1 MYPATLIG
9 RIVRDE
15 PVVPKNLVRRP
26 DEEPLSQTVNYRQT
40 LCICDDGAILAMV
53 GDVRVL

>member
-1 MYPATLIG
+1 MYLATLLG

-15 PVVPKNLVRRP
+15 LVVPKNLVRRP
-26 DEEPLSQTVNYRQT
+26 DEEPVNPTVNYRQT